1 MFLCGCSQ
9 TWSHDEQ
16 TKRAGAAFTP
26 GRRRMALSPMVC
38 ACLRHALLVRK
49 ILPRSLKRQT
59 SANVCKCSQ
68 KMAQPCATL
77 NAQNGSNCAIYL
89 ICSSQQKAV
98 RFQSLE
104 AGGGVAFLLLRCMHR
119 VPGTLEPCLP
129 VSPILSPSY
138 ICVTVCYVCCTVSP
152 TPNLGTFS
160 AASSPTLSP
169 ACFPACVALCA
180 SHCVS
185 HCVTVYNN
193 LVCHRVFH
201 CGNFGTLSTTCPSA
215 CLPLCLR
222 LCLPTCH
229 PLSHFIFDVVP
240 LCVYQLL
247 SHFVPRTLFPK
258 IVSHFVSPLFL
269 TLSPYK
275 VHTATMRLLDGK
287 IKSSPTLFPTLAPN
301 VCPSLSPTLSPT
313 LCPNLSRTL
322 SPALSLTFGSR
333 FVSHFVSRFVSH
345 FVAHLF
351 PKPLSSNVFRT
362 LSLSLFKCV
371 SHCVSESPP
380 TLSPTLFHLLSPT
393 WSPTSSHL
401 FPTLS
406 LTLPNILS
414 PTFFSPALSPTL
426 PRTCFQLRLPLCFP
440 FCPPLSPTVFPL
452 LSVSQCVFHPVSLL
466 PTVSPSV
473 FPTLSSLCLPPC
485 RPARFPLCPSLCLK
499 FCFPLCF
506 PLCCPLCLSFCF
518 HVESQNVA
526 QTWTLLGSFFTLN
539 FGIFIAVGLQSWVN
553 LISFFRDSTFRSS
566 DFGWGWEHFW
576 CQIWKRRRHL
586 YRPLWQWAA
595 SFFVKYV

>member
-9 TWSHDEQ
+9 TWRESRWTNQE
-16 TKRAGAAFTP
+16 
-26 GRRRMALSPMVC
+26 GRRCIYSRSTKDGSVPYGLRMFAPCIISSKNPSPLPETANISKCMQMCPEDGATMRNPKCPKWVK
-38 ACLRHALLVRK
+38 LRHL
-49 ILPRSLKRQT
+49 
-59 SANVCKCSQ
+59 
-68 KMAQPCATL
+68 
-77 NAQNGSNCAIYL
+77 
-89 ICSSQQKAV
+89 CSSQQEAV

-160 AASSPTLSP
+160 AALSPTLSP
-169 ACFPACVALCA
+169 ACFPACVVLCA
-180 SHCVS
+180 SHCMS

-215 CLPLCLR
+215 CLPLCLW

-269 TLSPYK
+269 TL
-275 VHTATMRLLDGK
+275 
-287 IKSSPTLFPTLAPN
+287 SPTLFPTLAPN

-362 LSLSLFKCV
+362 LSLSV
-371 SHCVSESPP
+371 
-380 TLSPTLFHLLSPT
+380 
-393 WSPTSSHL
+393 
-401 FPTLS
+401 
-406 LTLPNILS
+406 
-414 PTFFSPALSPTL
+414 
-426 PRTCFQLRLPLCFP
+426 
-440 FCPPLSPTVFPL
+440 
-452 LSVSQCVFHPVSLL
+452 
-466 PTVSPSV
+466 
-473 FPTLSSLCLPPC
+473 
-485 RPARFPLCPSLCLK
+485 
-499 FCFPLCF
+499 
-506 PLCCPLCLSFCF
+506 
-518 HVESQNVA
+518 
-526 QTWTLLGSFFTLN
+526 
-539 FGIFIAVGLQSWVN
+539 
-553 LISFFRDSTFRSS
+553 
-566 DFGWGWEHFW
+566 
-576 CQIWKRRRHL
+576 
-586 YRPLWQWAA
+586 
-595 SFFVKYV
+595 